1 MNCAK
6 AMLQALILKF
16 DVLMQQDDIDR
27 NGEEFHAIKV
37 KYLYLKQIN
46 FKEKSWNENIFVYQK
61 ALIRTFQFTALEHNF
76 IRWFYAQKTV

>member
-1 MNCAK
+1 MNCAKAMLQALILKFDVLHQSIHPSIYTTIYLYLIYFKVNCAK

-37 KYLYLKQIN
+37 K
-46 FKEKSWNENIFVYQK
+46 
-61 ALIRTFQFTALEHNF
+61 
-76 IRWFYAQKTV
+76 